1 MSDERKGIVYAASAY
16 LLWGFFPLY
25 WKSISQVSSGEIL
38 ASRIFWSFITTL
50 LVVMVIGKR
59 KELLADIKGLTRDKR
74 QLLSLFLAS
83 LLISANWFLYIWAVN
98 TDRIIETSLGYYINP
113 LVSVLIGIVFLKE
126 RLAKTQVVAFF
137 IALIGVLIM
146 TFAYGRFPWVA
157 FSLALSFAFYG
168 LIKKTVKLEALRGLT
183 IETFFIVPLAETYYI
198 FIFANGDAHFLQTDR
213 LTDLLLL
220 LSGAATAIPL
230 LLFAKGA
237 QKIPLYMIGFLQYIA
252 PTLMLL
258 LAVFVYGEHFGK
270 VDFISFSLIWLS
282 LLLFS
287 YSTFRGNRNKVKL
300 N

>member
-1 MSDERKGIVYAASAY
+1 MNEERKGIIWAASAY

-25 WKSISQVSSGEIL
+25 WKTISQVSSGEIL

-50 LVVMVIGKR
+50 LVVMILGKR
-59 KELLADIKGLTRDKR
+59 KELLSDIKGLMKDQR
-74 QLLSLFLAS
+74 QMLSLILAA
-83 LLISANWFLYIWAVN
+83 LLISINWFLYIWAVN

-126 RLAKTQVVAFF
+126 RLAKAQIVAFF
-137 IALIGVLIM
+137 IALAGVLIM

-183 IETFFIVPLAETYYI
+183 IETLFIVPLAVTYYI
-198 FIFANGDAHFLQTDR
+198 FLFAKGDAQFLHTDR
-213 LTDLLLL
+213 LTDLLLM

-237 QKIPLYMIGFLQYIA
+237 QRIPLYMIGFLQYIA

-258 LAVFVYGEHFGK
+258 LAVLVYGENFGN
-270 VDFISFSLIWLS
+270 VDILSFSLIWLS

-287 YSTFRGNRNKVKL
+287 YSTFKGNRNKVKI

>member
-183 IETFFIVPLAETYYI
+183 IETFFIVPLAVTYYI